1 MRNRALRHI
10 FFQSC
15 DVFGTEYDETQIERQ
30 HKYFETDIQC
40 HSYIGKEKENNNHF
54 RSHLNW
60 EYERQRKTV
69 LDSHLEMVAR
79 QEGKAIASLETA
91 EQRHEYRELDDKFQ
105 EKVLF

>member
-1 MRNRALRHI
+1 MLLEI

-30 HKYFETDIQC
+30 HKYFESEIKC
-40 HSYIGKEKENNNHF
+40 PSYGGEDEYHKDLQ
-54 RSHLNW
+54 SHLNR